1 MEIQGESHH
10 VLGKQSPGRCTSH
23 NSMNIHLQLTT
34 EVLHVPTKAPGC
46 LAYSFILNDIC
57 PLRVTTDITL
67 YDIIMQILNIWLKH
81 ILQLH
86 LNIFL
91 TIKRHLSALGLN
103 LPQSWSMARHHPT
116 PTVSWVC
123 RKCPVR
129 FCFFHEQKPLPTA
142 EDGEWGAVSQPS
154 VWARKPNWPRG
165 GRERVTAVHSIP
177 TGTN

>member
-67 YDIIMQILNIWLKH
+67 YDIIMQILNI
-81 ILQLH
+81 
-86 LNIFL
+86 
-91 TIKRHLSALGLN
+91 
-103 LPQSWSMARHHPT
+103 
-116 PTVSWVC
+116 
-123 RKCPVR
+123 
-129 FCFFHEQKPLPTA
+129 
-142 EDGEWGAVSQPS
+142 
-154 VWARKPNWPRG
+154 
-165 GRERVTAVHSIP
+165 
-177 TGTN
+177 